1 MMVPLRLN
9 MNSLLRERFPR
20 GANRVAASGVPRCR
34 PICGRPS
41 CTLNWPKSGRI
52 ADSSRDVSRRGTV
65 SLPRRLIFPGKGAS
79 KGHRHMYR
87 VAGAIN
93 VSISP
98 ATWTAALVVVVGWV
112 AGALFIANDI
122 ASTPQPSVPQK
133 VLAAP
138 EASQSPNRAAKAARE
153 PFKQARLAPDPSL
166 LGTSHKTSQDALPD
180 TRSDEAALREPPQDE
195 ALLTDPSR
203 DGAAQAK
210 GQTGRASWYD
220 LEAKTASGEAMDSE
234 ALTAAH
240 PSLPFGSKVAIANL
254 DNGRS
259 VVVRINDRGPFSKG
273 RIIDVSRAAAEQL
286 GMIGA
291 GVARVSVS
299 PVDDTLASASEGA
312 SPLQR

>member
-1 MMVPLRLN
+1 
-9 MNSLLRERFPR
+9 
-20 GANRVAASGVPRCR
+20 
-34 PICGRPS
+34 
-41 CTLNWPKSGRI
+41 
-52 ADSSRDVSRRGTV
+52 
-65 SLPRRLIFPGKGAS
+65 
-79 KGHRHMYR
+79 MYR

-112 AGALFIANDI
+112 AGALFIANHI

-138 EASQSPNRAAKAARE
+138 EASQSPNRAAKGARE

-166 LGTSHKTSQDALPD
+166 LGTSRQTSHDALPD
-180 TRSDEAALREPPQDE
+180 TREPPQDE
-195 ALLTDPSR
+195 ALLTDTSR

-240 PSLPFGSKVAIANL
+240 PSLPFGSKVTIAN
-254 DNGRS
+254 
-259 VVVRINDRGPFSKG
+259 
-273 RIIDVSRAAAEQL
+273 
-286 GMIGA
+286 
-291 GVARVSVS
+291 
-299 PVDDTLASASEGA
+299 
-312 SPLQR
+312 

>member
-1 MMVPLRLN
+1 M
-9 MNSLLRERFPR
+9 
-20 GANRVAASGVPRCR
+20 
-34 PICGRPS
+34 
-41 CTLNWPKSGRI
+41 
-52 ADSSRDVSRRGTV
+52 
-65 SLPRRLIFPGKGAS
+65 
-79 KGHRHMYR
+79 
-87 VAGAIN
+87 N

-98 ATWTAALVVVVGWV
+98 ATWTAALVVGSV
-112 AGALFIANDI
+112 AGALFIANHI
-122 ASTPQPSVPQK
+122 ASSPQPSVPQK

-153 PFKQARLAPDPSL
+153 PFKQARLAPSL
-166 LGTSHKTSQDALPD
+166 LGTSRQTSHDALPD

-195 ALLTDPSR
+195 ALLTDTSR

-220 LEAKTASGEAMDSE
+220 LEAKTASGEAMDSQ

-240 PSLPFGSKVAIANL
+240 PSLPFGSKVTVANL

-299 PVDDTLASASEGA
+299 PADDTVASAGEGA

>member
-1 MMVPLRLN
+1 
-9 MNSLLRERFPR
+9 
-20 GANRVAASGVPRCR
+20 
-34 PICGRPS
+34 
-41 CTLNWPKSGRI
+41 
-52 ADSSRDVSRRGTV
+52 
-65 SLPRRLIFPGKGAS
+65 
-79 KGHRHMYR
+79 MYR

-98 ATWTAALVVVVGWV
+98 ATWTAALVVVAGWV
-112 AGALFIANDI
+112 AGALFVANHI
-122 ASTPQPSVPQK
+122 ASTPQPSVPQTI
-133 VLAAP
+133 LAVT
-138 EASQSPNRAAKAARE
+138 ETSQAPNRAAKAARE
-153 PFKQARLAPDPSL
+153 PFTQARLAPDPSML
-166 LGTSHKTSQDALPD
+166 STPHQASQDEAASAD
-180 TRSDEAALREPPQDE
+180 TRSDEAALRAPPQDE
-195 ALLTDPSR
+195 ASLTDSSR

-240 PSLPFGSKVAIANL
+240 PSLPFGSKVMVANL

-286 GMIGA
+286 GMIGT

-299 PVDDTLASASEGA
+299 PVDSEVVSASAGA